1 MDWVRD
7 KGPELQLYFNLFQF
21 NSYLFLL
28 INFVYKAGDTPLM
41 YALGKGISYPIIE
54 FMIDKGANV
63 KDKSKVII
71 FFMWVTKFYSFIA
84 VYNAFPVWIHS
95 PANGV

>member
-71 FFMWVTKFYSFIA
+71 FFYVGNQILLFYRCIQCISSMDSL
-84 VYNAFPVWIHS
+84 PC
-95 PANGV
+95 